1 MPLKVLFLGQPEVR
15 WDDKIILIQRRIP
28 RAVLFYLATRKG
40 MVSRDEVIPIFWNQI
55 SQATA
60 KQRLSE
66 CLSRLRSDIP
76 DPTVIITSK
85 GMIGLDSK
93 KVFIDFQRFEELID
107 QAGRAP
113 WQMPEDKPL
122 SGPIHQ
128 LLRQSIEL
136 WRGPKF
142 LACDIFPSG
151 NEIDEWLTQT
161 GSRLEH
167 LRSSVLER
175 LADHAYVIGDL
186 KTALKRTR
194 MALEGDELNENLHY
208 RIMQY
213 LIEDGHI
220 NDAHQHFEYVRDL
233 MRREANTSPSPKLV
247 DLYKRIHKKQSDDIS
262 QITPKWE
269 IHPGLTVPFVGRKD
283 MLRQIRGAFNHH
295 RSVFILGEAGLGKTR
310 LIQEYASQMHPKPRL
325 LVATCRPLEKSLPFQ
340 AIKEVFRLH
349 ITPEEWAALPKIWAS
364 HLVRLIPEIQT
375 MRSGL
380 SSPTI
385 PENPAL
391 AQAQLLE
398 AIRQL
403 FLLLCKTNPLLF
415 VLDDAHWADEA
426 TLSTIAYLLPRP
438 PFDSSASIAVLA
450 RLEDLTTNFNEFV
463 SSIQQTRHGEII
475 YLPRLTHEDI
485 SDLSRFVLQ
494 RIPTPEF
501 VTILKNG
508 TGGNSLFVLETLRT
522 ILENDPHFDVS
533 GHAPLP
539 LAESLHIQIRN
550 RLNKLDPSTRMV
562 IESAAVVGPIFD
574 IKILCDVTQRAQVE
588 VVQALDKLEND
599 NIIEVRST
607 SSPQPEYRFIHDK
620 FREALRL
627 DLSPAKSQF
636 LHGRVAKALEL
647 KYQPEQAPVLAH
659 HFESA
664 GDWVSAF
671 QYWVDAGMRARNLF
685 SIRDSSR
692 SFENA
697 ENLID
702 LIESKLSSDAIY
714 NLYANWSEM
723 AYETHNTAQ
732 VQRLGENLLALGEKW
747 NSPLF
752 IGVAQDILSDA
763 CMMMNK
769 FEAGLELASQ
779 AILYLEQTENT
790 FEHIEAHIHRGVFL
804 YMLNRLDEAIE
815 DFEDALALSAE
826 NNSPEV
832 IRARSNAHYQTSL
845 LRTLGGW
852 PERGLEHAQQSLD
865 DAKTSNRTY
874 LQVSAYFVLGLANIY
889 LGKYRQAEKYNQ
901 IGIDIARRT
910 QGWRMYG
917 YIQANASETEMALG
931 RPENALHHAQEA
943 IYLGK
948 KFELN
953 DVLALGYRQLG
964 AIYLYLNAPNKAI
977 PNFMHGIEAIGSHFI
992 GVDNLFRLGM
1002 AQIKSGQL
1010 ALGQQTMDFALAAFT
1025 SNGVGLGIIAVQVFQ
1040 LLAHIESNEWEDAR
1054 KLANQLKNE
1063 IHQHSL
1069 PIYQPQIS
1077 RSLGEIALHD
1087 GQIQEAIDLLKQA
1100 VAESKGLG
1108 NIWVELDAQLSLKKA
1123 LKLSGNRDDHPT
1135 KRIQEIFTGLENQI
1149 KDHTLQGL
1157 FQEFRQQYLGNAV

>member
-1 MPLKVLFLGQPEVR
+1 MPLKILFLGQPEVR
-15 WDDKIILIQRRIP
+15 WGDKTIPIQRRIP
-28 RAVLFYLATRKG
+28 RAVLFYLATRRG
-40 MVSRDEVIPIFWNQI
+40 MVSRDEIIPIFWNQI

-85 GMIGLDSK
+85 GMIGLDSQK
-93 KVFIDFQRFEELID
+93 IFIDFQHFEELID
-107 QAGRAP
+107 QIGP
-113 WQMPEDKPL
+113 TLWQLPEDKPL
-122 SGPIHQ
+122 PGSIHH
-128 LLRQSIEL
+128 LLRQSLEL

-142 LACDIFPSG
+142 MPCDVFPSG
-151 NEIDEWLTQT
+151 TEIDEWLTHT
-161 GSRLEH
+161 GSRLEY
-167 LRSSVLER
+167 LRSNVLER

-208 RIMQY
+208 RVMHY

-220 NDAHQHFEYVRDL
+220 NEAIQHFDYVRDL
-233 MRREANTSPSPKLV
+233 MRREANTGPSLKLAT
-247 DLYKRIHKKQSDDIS
+247 LYKRIRKQQRDDIT

-283 MLRQIRGAFNHH
+283 ILGQIRRAFNHK
-295 RSVFILGEAGLGKTR
+295 RGVFILGEAGLGKTR
-310 LIQEYASQMHPKPRL
+310 LIQEYASQMYPEPRL
-325 LVATCRPLEKSLPFQ
+325 LVATCRPLETSLPFQ

-349 ITPEEWAALPKIWAS
+349 ITPEEWCALPKIWAS

-375 MRSGL
+375 IRSGL
-380 SSPTI
+380 SSPTV
-385 PENPAL
+385 PENPAQ

-403 FLLLCKTNPLLF
+403 FLLLCKGKPLLF

-426 TLSTIAYLLPRP
+426 TLSAVAYLLTRS
-438 PFDSSASIAVLA
+438 PFDNSASIAVLA
-450 RLEDLTTNFNEFV
+450 RLEDLTTTFNESV
-463 SSIQQTRHGEII
+463 SSIQQIRHGEVI
-475 YLPRLTHEDI
+475 YLPRLSLEDI
-485 SDLSRFVLQ
+485 SDLSRFVLR

-501 VTILKNG
+501 VALLKNG

-522 ILENDPHFDVS
+522 ILENNPHFDVS
-533 GHAPLP
+533 GNTPLP
-539 LAESLHIQIRN
+539 LAESLHHQIKN
-550 RLNKLDPSTRMV
+550 RLNKLDPFTRTV
-562 IESAAVVGPIFD
+562 IESAAVIGPIFD
-574 IKILCDVTQRAQVE
+574 IKVLCDVTQRVQEE
-588 VVQALDKLEND
+588 VVQALDKLEID
-599 NIIEVRST
+599 NIIEVLPA
-607 SSPQPEYRFIHDK
+607 SSPQIEYRFIHDK

-636 LHGRVAKALEL
+636 LHGQVAKALEL

-659 HFESA
+659 HFETA
-664 GDWVSAF
+664 GEWVTAF
-671 QYWVDAGMRARNLF
+671 QYWVDAGIRAKNLF

-702 LIESKLSSDAIY
+702 LIEPKLSSDAIY

-769 FEAGLELASQ
+769 FETGLELASQ
-779 AILYLEQTENT
+779 AILYLEQTDNI
-790 FEHIEAHIHRGVFL
+790 FEHMEAHIHRGVFL

-815 DFEDALALSAE
+815 DFEDALALSSQ
-826 NNSPEV
+826 NDSQEV
-832 IRARSNAHYQTSL
+832 IRARSNAHYQISL
-845 LRTLGGW
+845 LRTLSGR
-852 PERGLEHAQQSLD
+852 PERGLEHAQRSLD

-889 LGKYRQAEKYNQ
+889 LGQYRQAEKYNQ

-917 YIQANASETEMALG
+917 YIQANAAETELALG
-931 RPENALHHAQEA
+931 RLDNAMNHAQET

-953 DVLALGYRQLG
+953 DVLALGFRQLG
-964 AIYLYLNAPNKAI
+964 DIYLHLNAPQKAI
-977 PNFMHGIEAIGSHFI
+977 PNFTHGVEAIGSHFI
-992 GVDNLFRLGM
+992 GVDNLSRLGM
-1002 AQIKSGQL
+1002 AQVRSGQL
-1010 ALGQQTMDFALAAFT
+1010 AIGLQTMDFALAAFE
-1025 SNGVGLGIIAVQVFQ
+1025 NNRVGLGIISVQVFQ
-1040 LLAHIESNEWEDAR
+1040 LLTYIESNEWESAR
-1054 KLANQLKNE
+1054 KLANQLTKE
-1063 IHQHSL
+1063 IQQHSL
-1069 PIYQPQIS
+1069 PLYRSQIY

-1087 GQIQEAIDLLKQA
+1087 GQIQEAFTFYHQA
-1100 VAESKGLG
+1100 VEESKSLG
-1108 NIWVELDAQLSLKKA
+1108 NLWVELEAQFSLKKA
-1123 LKLSGNRDDHPT
+1123 CRITDSPDDQPS
-1135 KRIQEIFTGLENQI
+1135 KRIQEIFSCLEDQI
-1149 KDHTLQGL
+1149 KDPTLQRH
-1157 FQEFRQQYLGNAV
+1157 FQEFKKRILENTV